1 MTARIVFD
9 AVIQLRRRTN
19 SLIDS
24 FPPFHATAEKL
35 LGSAHYPRRARFT
48 AVEFVFRFIF
58 HETGDYATT
67 PTYNSISLFDFSSL
81 YVSVSPSSSR
91 SAYAP
96 APPQETYTLLLPL
109 PPRWIH
115 EVKARR
121 GIEGSRLLPG
131 HRASTETW
139 LFQVQSDDRRPNAS
153 QDVSVWL
160 TIIPRI
166 GMVIRRE
173 ILDLVIES

>member
-1 MTARIVFD
+1 MQSRATTARIVFD

-48 AVEFVFRFIF
+48 GVEFVFRFIF

-81 YVSVSPSSSR
+81 YVSVSPSFSP

-121 GIEGSRLLPG
+121 GIEGSRLLVGQPDFHG
-131 HRASTETW
+131 NLIISSAIGRSTPKR
-139 LFQVQSDDRRPNAS
+139 FAGCIRVIDDYSSYRDGNS
-153 QDVSVWL
+153 
-160 TIIPRI
+160 
-166 GMVIRRE
+166 
-173 ILDLVIES
+173 

>member
-1 MTARIVFD
+1 MRIEHGTRLILSSRLTSVQSRATTARIVFD

-48 AVEFVFRFIF
+48 GVEFVFRFIF

-67 PTYNSISLFDFSSL
+67 LTYNSISLFDFSSL
-81 YVSVSPSSSR
+81 YVSVSPSFSR
-91 SAYAP
+91 SAY

-115 EVKARR
+115 EVKARW

-131 HRASTETW
+131 HRASTET
-139 LFQVQSDDRRPNAS
+139 
-153 QDVSVWL
+153 
-160 TIIPRI
+160 
-166 GMVIRRE
+166 
-173 ILDLVIES
+173 